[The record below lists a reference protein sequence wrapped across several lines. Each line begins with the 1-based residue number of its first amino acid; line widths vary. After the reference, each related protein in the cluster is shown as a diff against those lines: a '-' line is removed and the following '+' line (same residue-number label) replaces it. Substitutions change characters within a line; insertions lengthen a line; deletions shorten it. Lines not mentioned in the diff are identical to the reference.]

1 VFFIPSAVLDPA
13 SRTPDIGLMT
23 SPAIPFPNP
32 EKNPLTPYK
41 IIKIKEILPFY
52 QLLRKV

>member
-41 IIKIKEILPFY
+41 II
-52 QLLRKV
+52 